1 MKRFMPIIIISFVA
15 GLSSIRILERLLEPV
30 YVRFGWIVIASIFF
44 CLAFI
49 ILCATGIF
57 RKKGGNQ

>member
-1 MKRFMPIIIISFVA
+1 MKRVMPIIIISFVA

-30 YVRFGWIVIASIFF
+30 YVRFGWIGIASIFL

-49 ILCATGIF
+49 ILWVAGIF
-57 RKKGGNQ
+57 GRKGCEP